1 VNAKR
6 RVIPIAPDQEP
17 SSRISEAEFLAGLVS
32 KTAKI
37 QEKSA
42 ARAMT
47 NRIPVSDYFRI
58 KALSDYSGLSINQTV
73 VHLLRVGLEALA
85 DELPDDDLQAVL
97 ELADRSDF
105 ADRGSPDREQ
115 EQYDSKGESQC

>member
-1 VNAKR
+1 MNAKR

-85 DELPDDDLQAVL
+85 DELPDDDLLSLVFLDDRCVL
-97 ELADRSDF
+97 
-105 ADRGSPDREQ
+105 
-115 EQYDSKGESQC
+115 